1 MCMLCQGCVP
11 WTIWSAESNNDT
23 VKILNKKS
31 LASTSSSRRWRRRRY
46 RLHAMWKGAQ
56 QRHIIICERI
66 KSSNSLSHPMPLPVT
81 QNHLRAP
88 QNKSVWCETKWKPL
102 SIQHGRQHSRK
113 CEKEKN
119 GTWETMLRMCSVGYR
134 SVRLTRP
141 LFYSHCHSMQHK
153 TNKNHS
159 NEVLDQFEENVE
171 QL

>member
-31 LASTSSSRRWRRRRY
+31 LASTSSSRRWRRR
-46 RLHAMWKGAQ
+46 LHAMCKGAQ
-56 QRHIIICERI
+56 KRHIIICERI

-88 QNKSVWCETKWKPL
+88 QNKSVWCETEWKPL

-119 GTWETMLRMCSVGYR
+119 GTWETMLHMSSVDYR

-141 LFYSHCHSMQHK
+141 LVYSHCHSMQHK